1 MKTDACVTSVCLSC
15 ACGVRQVRGGRI
27 PAAPPRVAGMSL
39 CLSVGTGIHAWPP
52 HTHPRLRGPS
62 MGVRL
67 ALVDGIEDRAEGV
80 DELAQGGVLLP
91 AAS

>member
-1 MKTDACVTSVCLSC
+1 
-15 ACGVRQVRGGRI
+15 
-27 PAAPPRVAGMSL
+27 
-39 CLSVGTGIHAWPP
+39 
-52 HTHPRLRGPS
+52 